1 MGNISQDSLWR
12 AGIRGPGENSIY
24 HVRASE
30 SRRVVSRHVMLLYVG
45 VAFRCVATRRVVP
58 RRLVMY
64 RSILLSWTIVR
75 DDVEARRNEMRLN
88 VPVHDASTPSRKRR
102 RASQVPT
109 SLVCRSRRQ
118 RQRIANR
125 RRTGRSRYH
134 PLSRGIRGAV
144 RSTTICAVKIPR
156 VLAVRR
162 ARLLEGRDESRGRDV
177 FLFGICQHVLCCLQL
192 GDSRRGLCRRK
203 VRIP

>member
-1 MGNISQDSLWR
+1 MACWR
-12 AGIRGPGENSIY
+12 TGTRRKFNLP
-24 HVRASE
+24 RASE
-30 SRRVVSRHVMLLYVG
+30 RVASRCITSCHVVICW
-45 VAFRCVATRRVVP
+45 RCVSLCRDASHRSAPP
-58 RRLVMY
+58 RDVSVY
-64 RSILLSWTIVR
+64 LLSWTIVR
-75 DDVEARRNEMRLN
+75 DDVEARRNKMRLN
-88 VPVHDASTPSRKRR
+88 VHDASTPSRKRR

-109 SLVCRSRRQ
+109 SLVCRLRRR

-192 GDSRRGLCRRK
+192 GDSRRGLCRCK
-203 VRIP
+203 VRIPRTAPQSKRRKR